1 MNPLFQALMGS
12 CGLQGRNGG
21 QPAAPVMGVP
31 FGAVHGVMQRARQIA
46 QSFQNP
52 QQIVQQFFPDAP
64 EEMRNDPEQLVGW
77 LQQTG
82 KVNPQMIQMAR
93 SMMGGR

>member
-12 CGLQGRNGG
+12 SGLPGRNGG
-21 QPAAPVMGVP
+21 QPAAPAMGGP
-31 FGAVHGVMQRARQIA
+31 FGAVQGVMQRARQIA

-52 QQIVQQFFPDAP
+52 QQMVQQFFPDAP